1 MSHKN
6 APPPTE
12 DQVALEAF
20 WKARKGTTFCGFG
33 RDANGQYFAEFAR
46 DALAAWQAASAAKT
60 AQDLPSPA
68 ADKN

>member
-6 APPPTE
+6 APPSTE

-33 RDANGQYFAEFAR
+33 RDENGQYFAEFAR
-46 DALAAWQAASAAKT
+46 DALAAWRAASVFRA
-60 AQDLPSPA
+60 AQDQRGPV
-68 ADKN
+68 ADKD